1 MRSFLNKWKKYF
13 VFAGLLSCF
22 INFLGLTFTFY
33 MYTIYDVIV
42 TSFSESSLITIT
54 IIAIYALVMLVFF
67 NYLRMRLLALAGAS
81 LEVEL
86 REDVFKNMVKGFT
99 MPVKMGYRNAVSDM
113 HTLRDFFSTQGL
125 YAIFDAPWSPLYIIA
140 IFFFH
145 ISLGIISLVGT
156 VLIFLLTIIQEK
168 LAQNRIIEA
177 TRINQQNYQ
186 FVNSVLGSAEV
197 IYSMG
202 MTHTVASVWKK
213 KDFEVVKHQTIA
225 SKYAGLIQSIF
236 KGFQTLLQI
245 SIYGVGAYY
254 VIKGEITAGIMIMA
268 SILEG
273 QATRPVIQFMYSYRM
288 TANALAAYRR
298 LSRFLY
304 FLEMQK
310 KKKMTMPRPKGHLV
324 VEHAALVVGNRI
336 LLKDVTFTLNPGEFL
351 GIIGPSGA
359 GKTTLCKLIVG
370 IWPSLGGKIRLDGV
384 DVFLWD
390 KEQLG
395 NYVGYLPQEVDLF
408 PGTLA
413 ENIAR
418 MGEVDIQEVEKAVKI
433 AGLEDVVETLPQG
446 LNTQVVEDEKIILS
460 GGQKQRVGF
469 ARAVYKS
476 PVLLVLDEPN
486 SNMDELG
493 ERKFMEHLMELKK
506 LRSSTCILVT
516 HRPEIL
522 AVVDKIL
529 VIKDGVGVMFGERDE
544 VFKVLSK
551 SRINTNPQVAR
562 TS

>member
-1 MRSFLNKWKKYF
+1 
-13 VFAGLLSCF
+13 
-22 INFLGLTFTFY
+22 